1 MVRRPRAPV
10 IDPPGQTSTIARVG
24 VGALIL
30 TLFVVADIRSTEAAF
45 PVLSPGYAQEDIVD
59 TTGYSGARSLAVDA
73 GGSLLVTAQ
82 RSSGVRRSDD
92 EGPPL
97 HFYRL
102 PPSGGRLDD
111 ANRLPNE
118 VGVSSGGLGV
128 RGGLIYGIDGAPR
141 DPNDTDPKYPLRAYD
156 PETGAIVREVGDW
169 WIPHF
174 QMTVDPLT
182 QDLVLLDK
190 CECLNDDSISGAI
203 VRFNPDTGVR
213 TVLVPDDPLET
224 GLSHRNVLA
233 FTPDGE
239 TLFAA
244 GGLAGIDA
252 YNREGELLYNIAV
265 PHVVHGMVY
274 GKPGTCFED
283 VLFYLRDD
291 QTLWAVVDPSATA
304 PTAPVGGGS
313 GLDGFTGLTLDA
325 QGRVLTVTGLDAV
338 TAIGPDLSSP
348 LRADCPA
355 PTPAAPGPPAP
366 SGEPAPEQALPAPE
380 PPAPPLASSGDGGGA
395 SAGLAAPLGPPAG
408 VAPQTAT
415 ATQPQ
420 ASAASQASQQ
430 AAQQAG
436 TEAAAQAS
444 AAPNAVAL
452 ADAPEDQ
459 PVMGFSA
466 SARAPGPPAWASL
479 ALGAVAVA
487 FMASTTAVVTDSR
500 RVNPATA
507 RNRRITR

>member
-1 MVRRPRAPV
+1 MDRRSRAALV
-10 IDPPGQTSTIARVG
+10 SSSARASGIVRVG
-24 VGALIL
+24 VGFLIL
-30 TLFVVADIRSTEAAF
+30 TVFLGVDAGPTGAAF
-45 PVLSPGYAQEDIVD
+45 PALSPGYVQEDVVD
-59 TTGYSGARSLAVDA
+59 TTGYSGARSVTVVP
-73 GGSLLVTAQ
+73 GGSILVTAMRPGNTDPAQ
-82 RSSGVRRSDD
+82 TV
-92 EGPPL
+92 PK
-97 HFYRL
+97 HFYSLPPTGGRVDDASRL
-102 PPSGGRLDD
+102 PP
-111 ANRLPNE
+111 E
-118 VGVSSGGLGV
+118 VDVTGALAV
-128 RGGLIYGIDGAPR
+128 RGGLVYGFGPPR
-141 DPNDTDPKYPLRAYD
+141 DPNEPDSGHQLRSFDPV
-156 PETGAIVREVGDW
+156 TGELVREVVDW
-169 WIPHF
+169 WHPNF
-174 QMTVDPLT
+174 QMGVDPVT
-182 QDLVLLDK
+182 GDLVLLDE
-190 CECLNDDSISGAI
+190 CECPNGDSLAGPI
-203 VRFNPDTGVR
+203 VRFNPETGAR
-213 TVLVPDDPLET
+213 TVMVPDDPLET
-224 GLSHRNVLA
+224 AFAIRTVLT
-233 FTPDGE
+233 FTPDGS

-252 YNREGELLYNIAV
+252 YDREGELLYNIPT

-283 VLFYLRDD
+283 TLFYLRDD
-291 QTLWAVVDPSATA
+291 KSLWAVVKPSGSSFG
-304 PTAPVGGGS
+304 APVGGGAILNS
-313 GLDGFTGLTLDA
+313 STGLTLDVE
-325 QGRVLTVTGLDAV
+325 GRVLTVTSLDAV

-348 LRADCPA
+348 LRADCSVA
-355 PTPAAPGPPAP
+355 PVPL
-366 SGEPAPEQALPAPE
+366 EPAPPTDEPPTEQALPTPE

-479 ALGAVAVA
+479 ALGAAAVA
-487 FMASTTAVVTDSR
+487 FMAATTAIVTDPR

-507 RNRRITR
+507 PNRRTTR

>member
-1 MVRRPRAPV
+1 MLLRRRRAERRSRRRSGASLAP
-10 IDPPGQTSTIARVG
+10 RVG
-24 VGALIL
+24 VGVFVLVL
-30 TLFVVADIRSTEAAF
+30 VTLVMPPTQAEYA
-45 PVLSPGYAQEDIVD
+45 VLAPGYVQEDLVD
-59 TTGYSGARSLAVDA
+59 TSGYGGAEHIVVRPD
-73 GGSLLVTAQ
+73 GSLLVTA
-82 RSSGVRRSDD
+82 RRSETISVGG
-92 EGPPL
+92 EGPPPL
-97 HFYRL
+97 HFYAL

-111 ANRLPNE
+111 ANRLPNQ
-118 VGVSSGGLGV
+118 VSLAGGGLVARRGLVYGISGG
-128 RGGLIYGIDGAPR
+128 PR
-141 DPNDTDPKYPLRAYD
+141 VENDPASDYPLRAYD
-156 PETGAIVREVGDW
+156 PTTGAMVREVVDW

-174 QMTVDPLT
+174 QMTLDPVT
-182 QDLVLLDK
+182 ADLVLLDR
-190 CECLNDDSISGAI
+190 CAGCDQNPGSI
-203 VRFNPDTGVR
+203 VRLDPDTGER
-213 TVLVPDDPLET
+213 TELIPVNEQDPPT
-224 GLSHRNVLA
+224 AIRDVLA
-233 FTPDGE
+233 FTPDGS
-239 TLFAA
+239 TLFVA
-244 GGLAGIDA
+244 GGTAGIDA
-252 YNREGELLYNIAV
+252 FDRSGKLLYNIPT
-265 PHVVHGMVY
+265 PHVLHGMVY
-274 GKPGTCFED
+274 GEANTCFED
-283 VLFYLRDD
+283 TLFYLRDD
-291 QTLWAVVDPSATA
+291 QSLWAVVGPSATSVASPVAGAA
-304 PTAPVGGGS
+304 PPNNHA
-313 GLDGFTGLTLDA
+313 GLTLDS
-325 QGRVLTVTGLDAV
+325 QGRILTVTGLDAV

-408 VAPQTAT
+408 LAPQTAT

-479 ALGAVAVA
+479 ALGAAAVA
-487 FMASTTAVVTDSR
+487 FMAATTAIVTDPR

-507 RNRRITR
+507 PNRRTTR

>member
-1 MVRRPRAPV
+1 MGRRSRAALVSPSS
-10 IDPPGQTSTIARVG
+10 GRTSAIVRVG
-24 VGALIL
+24 VGALTL
-30 TLFVVADIRSTEAAF
+30 TSLVMVGTTPTEAAF
-45 PVLSPGYAQEDIVD
+45 PALSPGYVQEDVVD
-59 TTGYSGARSLAVDA
+59 TSGYSGARGLTVGPD
-73 GGSLLVTAQ
+73 GSILVVAMRPGSTDPNENVP
-82 RSSGVRRSDD
+82 R
-92 EGPPL
+92 
-97 HFYRL
+97 HFYAL
-102 PPSGGRLDD
+102 PPTGGTLGD

-118 VGVSSGGLGV
+118 VDLESGLVVRHGLV
-128 RGGLIYGIDGAPR
+128 YGFGPPR
-141 DPNDTDPKYPLRAYD
+141 DPNKPDSGHPLRAYD
-156 PETGAIVREVGDW
+156 PATGAVVRDIVDW
-169 WIPHF
+169 WFDHF
-174 QMTVDPLT
+174 QMGVDPVT
-182 QDLVLLDK
+182 GDLVLLDE
-190 CECLNDDSISGAI
+190 CECPSGDSLPGAI
-203 VRFNPDTGVR
+203 VRFNPDTGAR
-213 TVLVPDDPLET
+213 TVMVPDDPLET
-224 GLSHRNVLA
+224 AFAIRTVLT
-233 FTPDGE
+233 FTPDGS

-252 YNREGELLYNIAV
+252 YDREGELLYNIPT

-283 VLFYLRDD
+283 TLFYLRDD
-291 QTLWAVVDPSATA
+291 KSLWAVVKPSGSSFG
-304 PTAPVGGGS
+304 APVGGGAILNS
-313 GLDGFTGLTLDA
+313 STGLTLDVE
-325 QGRVLTVTGLDAV
+325 GRVLTVTSLDAV

-348 LRADCPA
+348 LRADCSVA
-355 PTPAAPGPPAP
+355 PVPL
-366 SGEPAPEQALPAPE
+366 EPAPPTDEPPTEQALPTPE
-380 PPAPPLASSGDGGGA
+380 PPPTPVASSGDGGGA

-466 SARAPGPPAWASL
+466 SARAPGPPAWAPL
-479 ALGAVAVA
+479 ALGAAAVA
-487 FMASTTAVVTDSR
+487 FMAATTAIVTDPR

-507 RNRRITR
+507 RNRRTTR